1 MKNDTHPD
9 ILDNA
14 EQIDHSEQPRNAL
27 DRVIFNIGNVI
38 SLLFVFTVG
47 ISFYEVL
54 MRYVFNAPTIWVH
67 ETASFL
73 GGCLFVYGG
82 IYALSINK
90 HVRVVLIYDIVS
102 DQTRRWLNDVSDQ
115 TRRWLNVFHH
125 IMGLLFSGLLSW
137 AAYQMVQDS
146 WFTPFGDVRLETSG
160 AAWNP
165 VFPALVKGMIFMTLC
180 IMFVQFF
187 LHLVQELNGLRKRKD
202 V

>member
-1 MKNDTHPD
+1 MIMKDEIHPQT
-9 ILDNA
+9 LDS
-14 EQIDHSEQPRNAL
+14 SEQPRNAL
-27 DRVIFNIGNVI
+27 DRVIYWFGNLI
-38 SLLFVFTVG
+38 SLLFIFTVG

-54 MRYVFNAPTIWVH
+54 MRYIFNAPTIWVH

-102 DQTRRWLNDVSDQ
+102 DR

-125 IMGLLFSGLLSW
+125 IMGLMFTSLLSW

-146 WFTPFGDVRLETSG
+146 WFTPFGDLRLETSG
-160 AAWNP
+160 SAWDP
-165 VFPALVKGMIFMTLC
+165 VFPALVKGMIFATLC

-187 LHLVQELNGLRKRKD
+187 LHLIQELNGLRKRKD

>member
-1 MKNDTHPD
+1 MKETIHPP
-9 ILDNA
+9 IVDNSD
-14 EQIDHSEQPRNAL
+14 EPRNAL
-27 DRVIFNIGNVI
+27 DRFIYKLGNTL
-38 SLLFVFTVG
+38 SLLFILTVA

-82 IYALSINK
+82 IYAMSINK
-90 HVRVVLIYDIVS
+90 HVRVVLIYDMVS
-102 DQTRRWLNDVSDQ
+102 DK

-125 IMGLLFSGLLSW
+125 IMGLIFSGLLSW

-146 WFTPFGDVRLETSG
+146 WFSPFGEIRLETSG
-160 AAWNP
+160 SAWNP
-165 VFPALVKGMIFMTLC
+165 AFPALVKGMIFLTLS
-180 IMFVQFF
+180 IMFVQFL
-187 LHLVQELNGLRKRKD
+187 LHLIQEINGLRKRKD

>member
-1 MKNDTHPD
+1 MKDDIHSD

-14 EQIDHSEQPRNAL
+14 EQIDSSEQPRNGL
-27 DRVIFNIGNVI
+27 DRLIYWFGNVI
-38 SLLFVFTVG
+38 SLLFLFTVG

-54 MRYVFNAPTIWVH
+54 MRYLFNAPTIWVH

-73 GGCLFVYGG
+73 GGVLFIYGG

-102 DQTRRWLNDVSDQ
+102 DT

-125 IMGLLFSGLLSW
+125 IMGLVFSGLLSW

-146 WFTPFGDVRLETSG
+146 WFSPLGDMRLETSG
-160 AAWNP
+160 SAWDP
-165 VFPALVKGMIFMTLC
+165 AFPALVKGMVFATLC

>member
-1 MKNDTHPD
+1 MKDQNQPTETDP
-9 ILDNA
+9 A
-14 EQIDHSEQPRNAL
+14 EQPRNLLDKAIFKLGNAL
-27 DRVIFNIGNVI
+27 
-38 SLLFVFTVG
+38 SLLFIVTVA

-90 HVRVVLIYDIVS
+90 HVRVVLIYDLV
-102 DQTRRWLNDVSDQ
+102 TAR

-125 IMGLLFSGLLSW
+125 IMGLIFSALLSW

-146 WFTPFGDVRLETSG
+146 WFSPFGEVRLETSG
-160 AAWNP
+160 SAWNP
-165 VFPALVKGMIFMTLC
+165 VFPALVKGMIFLTLSV
-180 IMFVQFF
+180 MFLQFC
-187 LHLVQELNGLRKRKD
+187 LHLIQEINGLRKNDD